1 MSTCG
6 NRRVSPSSFRI
17 RPSPSTRGVIAGCSR
32 RASWCSPRRGGR
44 PFSSRPVSRPI
55 APTRRSW
62 GRASDSTK
70 SRRRSPTA
78 SWPICSSSSAS
89 SSLRRQVGHEPRAD
103 PAPGGGRG
111 RSGGLRL
118 LQRDVER
125 RAAREGSAPG
135 GAAGQLL
142 RRAILLGARR
152 DEGRVRRRTASAE
165 WYARS
170 AAPAA
175 APARARV
182 LLAAG
187 RAPEAVALLD
197 TLARRRV
204 REGDWGPLLDEVAHW
219 AGPDTA
225 SRTLDELLAQE
236 GRRLPTGARGRL
248 LLADGD
254 RLFTAGRAPAA
265 GARYAQVVALMPDS
279 LEGLEARVRALRML
293 ATQADSVADLVAV
306 RARLGTL
313 VQSGATADARALD
326 ALIPP

>member
-44 PFSSRPVSRPI
+44 PFSSRPDSRPI

-62 GRASDSTK
+62 GRGSDSTK

-89 SSLRRQVGHEPRAD
+89 SSLRRQVGDVTTSSDA
-103 PAPGGGRG
+103 GR
-111 RSGGLRL
+111 RSQAAL
-118 LQRDVER
+118 LTG
-125 RAAREGSAPG
+125 RAAELSGDYSA
-135 GAAGQLL
+135 A
-142 RRAILLGARR
+142 
-152 DEGRVRRRTASAE
+152 AE

-293 ATQADSVADLVAV
+293 ATQADSVGDLVAGP
-306 RARLGTL
+306 APPAPPS
-313 VQSGATADARALD
+313 QSG
-326 ALIPP
+326 P